1 MMSRQCFSSRD
12 SFGRGFLCRYVVAC
26 LLLSALTV
34 ALPSVAAA
42 AEAKAARP
50 HILLVMVD
58 DMGYSDLGC
67 YGGEVRTPHIDS
79 LARGGLRFDAF
90 YNTGRCCPTRASLLT
105 GLYPHQAGVGRMTAD
120 YGTPGYRGHLA
131 ENTVTIAEV
140 LRAAG
145 YHTAMAGKW
154 HLSVTQ
160 MQPRHMRHLNNQLIR
175 PTFSDPATYPVGRG
189 FEQHYGNIWG
199 VVNYFDPF
207 SLVNN
212 RQAVASVPK
221 DYYITDA
228 LTDNAIRYID
238 EYASDDSP
246 LFLYLAHTAPHW
258 PLHAL
263 PDDIERYKE
272 TYTDGWHATRDARYK
287 RQVEM
292 GLVDPAVCKL
302 PHHQPE
308 NASWTDRNDRSWDAR
323 AMAVHAAMI
332 DRVDQGIGRI
342 ISKLKAKGI
351 YDNTLIL
358 FLSDNGASSE
368 RPGAPGFDRNSH
380 TRDGR
385 KVTYFGPGMP
395 REKMPGD
402 EMTYAGIGP
411 AWANTSNTPFRYW
424 KATQY
429 EGGIRTPL
437 IAHWPAGLTAAANS
451 ITRQPGHVIDVMAT
465 CLDVADV
472 DYPSEFAGRQ
482 ITPLEGRSLL
492 PILRGKERAG
502 HEAIYFEHFGAKAIR
517 QGDWKL
523 VAGEEGPWELYHLAV
538 DQSETNDLAAEQP
551 ERVKAMESLWQA
563 WADRAHVSPVRKADE
578 AATGSEG

>member
-1 MMSRQCFSSRD
+1 MRIYGTAYFPPALLTQLAI
-12 SFGRGFLCRYVVAC
+12 LCS
-26 LLLSALTV
+26 LLLLAPAAL
-34 ALPSVAAA
+34 A
-42 AEAKAARP
+42 AERP

-67 YGGEVRTPHIDS
+67 YGGEIRTPHIDT
-79 LARGGLRFDAF
+79 LAAGGLRFTSF

-120 YGTPGYRGHLA
+120 YNTPGYRGHLA
-131 ENTVTIAEV
+131 ENTATIAEL
-140 LRAAG
+140 LREGG

-160 MQPRHMRHLNNQLIR
+160 MRPGHMRALNNQVIL

-189 FEQHYGNIWG
+189 FEQHYGIIWG

-212 RQAVASVPK
+212 RQAVKSVPD

-228 LTDNAIRYID
+228 LTDHAIRYID
-238 EYASDDSP
+238 QYASDDEP

-263 PDDIERYKE
+263 PEDIELYKD
-272 TYTDGWHATRDARYK
+272 TYQEGWQSIRQARYR

-292 GLVDPAVCKL
+292 GLVDPDTCRL
-302 PHHQPE
+302 SDRQP
-308 NASWTDRNDRSWDAR
+308 ADADWAARNDRHWDAR

-332 DRVDQGIGRI
+332 DRVDQGMGRI
-342 ISKLKAKGI
+342 IAKLKEKGI
-351 YDNTLIL
+351 FEETLIL

-368 RPGAPGFDRNSH
+368 RPGAPGFDRNSE

-385 KVTYFGPGMP
+385 KVTYFGHGMP
-395 REKMPGD
+395 RNELPGG
-402 EMTYAGIGP
+402 ETTYAGIGP
-411 AWANTSNTPFRYW
+411 AWANVSNTPFRYW

-437 IAHWPAGLTAAANS
+437 IVHWPAGMKAPANS
-451 ITRQPGHVIDVMAT
+451 ITPQAGHVIDAMAT
-465 CLDVADV
+465 CLEAAGL
-472 DYPSEFAGRQ
+472 DYPEQFDGRA

-492 PILRGKERAG
+492 PILRGEQRAG
-502 HEAIYFEHFGAKAIR
+502 HEAIYFEHFGSRAVR

-523 VAGEEGPWELYHLAV
+523 VAEKEQPWELYHLAV
-538 DQSETNDLAAEQP
+538 DASETNNLADQQP
-551 ERVKAMESLWQA
+551 ERVKQLSAQWDA
-563 WADRAHVSPVRKADE
+563 WAKRVHVSPVKLKPA
-578 AATGSEG
+578 SE